1 MRIMIIYATHKGG
14 RYLPLSESFRI
25 QPEGKRNLYVNLTN
39 RCDCSCTFCLRRLK
53 KMAEESTLWLKQEP
67 SVEELQAEMEKV
79 PWDMIGEVVFCGFGE
94 PTSRLSVLVEM
105 LRYVKEQHP
114 GMPTRLNTNGL
125 GELAYGREIS
135 EEFRGILDTIS
146 ISLNASNAEKYLA
159 LTNAKYG
166 IRSYEAM
173 LAFAEHSKKHVP
185 NVVLTI
191 VDHVNPPEEIE
202 KCRRLCED
210 RGLTLRVRS
219 YEDS

>member
-1 MRIMIIYATHKGG
+1 
-14 RYLPLSESFRI
+14 
-25 QPEGKRNLYVNLTN
+25 
-39 RCDCSCTFCLRRLK
+39 
-53 KMAEESTLWLKQEP
+53 MAEESTLWLKQEP